1 MLVRNTSYYGDRLS
15 FWEHMFSSCAEL
27 VTCTV
32 VAFHHKSLLSVQQQN
47 CAELQSRVEKSGS
60 LSSGSVQGK
69 VLLLG
74 TVRPRQVKRSSAC
87 ALL

>member
-1 MLVRNTSYYGDRLS
+1 MLIRNTSYHGDRWS
-15 FWEHMFSSCAEL
+15 FWEHLFSSCAEL

-32 VAFHHKSLLSVQQQN
+32 VAFHRKSLLSAQQQN
-47 CAELQSRVEKSGS
+47 CAELQNRVEERGS

-74 TVRPRQVKRSSAC
+74 TLRPRQVKRGNAC